1 MKWKSHRAITREV
14 CAALG
19 VEDHYCELM
28 LAGAVEPDRHHEV
41 SRDNR
46 GLLRRVRHHGS
57 PDRVILMFIWKARK
71 AYLEGDLEEASRDM
85 GRALHYIQDRSVAKG
100 WRGRAHDRREAAVA
114 ARPVPVR
121 AIAIGMDGAVSSPW
135 FVRDCVQATKERS
148 EPDRIIFQA
157 SMMSAAVA
165 KAIVSDPDPPLGLE
179 ETLNRAR
186 WNYLL
191 ISWPSA
197 LGLSIGLVLLGMSTG
212 LQLIYLAPLPLVV
225 PILFRIRYR
234 RLVRLSHWYGLGP

>member
-1 MKWKSHRAITREV
+1 VKWKSHRAITSEV

-19 VEDHYCELM
+19 LEDRYCELM

-41 SRDNR
+41 RRDHR

-57 PDRVILMFIWKARK
+57 PDQVILIFIWKARK
-71 AYLEGDLEEASRDM
+71 AYLEGDYEEASRDM

-121 AIAIGMDGAVSSPW
+121 AISIGMEGAVSSPW

-148 EPDRIIFQA
+148 EPDRIMFQA

-179 ETLNRAR
+179 GAVRRAHR
-186 WNYLL
+186 AYLL
-191 ISWPSA
+191 ISWPLA
-197 LGLSIGLVLLGMSTG
+197 IGLTVGLVLLGVSTG
-212 LQLIYLAPLPLVV
+212 FQLHYVAPLALLV
-225 PILFRIRYR
+225 PIPLRARYR
-234 RLVRLSHWYGLGP
+234 RLVRLSQWYGLDD

>member
-1 MKWKSHRAITREV
+1 
-14 CAALG
+14 
-19 VEDHYCELM
+19 
-28 LAGAVEPDRHHEV
+28 
-41 SRDNR
+41 
-46 GLLRRVRHHGS
+46 
-57 PDRVILMFIWKARK
+57 MFIWKARK

-179 ETLNRAR
+179 ETLHRAR
-186 WNYLL
+186 LE
-191 ISWPSA
+191 
-197 LGLSIGLVLLGMSTG
+197 LSIDILAFRPWDCPSDLFFWGMSTG
-212 LQLIYLAPLPLVV
+212 LQLIYVAPLALVV
-225 PILFRIRYR
+225 PILFRTRYR
-234 RLVRLSHWYGLGP
+234 RLVRLSHWYGLGALGTGRQLSQVMT